1 MYSSENFQTINDE
14 TFAIR
19 ISTDKDFR
27 ILQLTDLHLGFGF
40 LSRGKDRLAMDAVK
54 TIIEKSKPDLIVLTG
69 DSIFPFLPKSGTLN
83 NRKQAYKLT
92 EFMDSFEIPY
102 TTVFGNH
109 DCEMGS
115 VCNKEEL
122 AEIFKKGKY
131 CIFAEGRKNLTGVG
145 NFLIELIDNS
155 DKVLLSLVML
165 DSNMYGEDGWFF
177 GGFDRIR
184 DDQADWCMERLSA
197 LKQANPEMNAMAFF
211 HMPPREFK
219 EAYEKMKL
227 GDKDVI
233 YRHGSVAEKDE
244 YFGIS
249 RFEGTF
255 FDKAVENGV
264 IKWMFCGHDHLNTLS
279 LIYKGI
285 QLTYGM
291 SIDYL
296 AYKGIG
302 KNYIQRGG
310 TLITRRADGC
320 VDIRMVPLDTVVSKK
335 VRGVKDNT

>member
-1 MYSSENFQTINDE
+1 MYSSDNFQTINDE

-19 ISTDKDFR
+19 IPSDKDFK

-40 LSRGKDRLAMDAVK
+40 LSKGRDRLAMDAVK
-54 TIIEKSKPDLIVLTG
+54 TIIEKSKPDMIVLTG

-83 NRKQAYKLT
+83 NRKQAKKLT
-92 EFMDSFEIPY
+92 EFLDSFEIPY
-102 TTVFGNH
+102 TPVFGNH
-109 DCEMGS
+109 DCEIGS
-115 VCNKEEL
+115 TCNKEEL
-122 AEIFKKGKY
+122 AELFKKGKY
-131 CIFAEGRKNLTGVG
+131 CIFTEGRKNITGVG
-145 NFLIELIDNS
+145 NFLIELVDYS

-165 DSNMYGEDGWFF
+165 DSNMYGEDGWFY

-184 DDQADWCMERLSA
+184 DDQVDWCMERLST
-197 LKQANPEMNAMAFF
+197 LKQEYPEMKAMAFF

-233 YRHGSVAEKDE
+233 YIHGSVAEKDE

-249 RFEGTF
+249 KFKGTF
-255 FDKAVENGV
+255 FDRAVENGV

-279 LIYKGI
+279 LKYRGI

-296 AYKGIG
+296 AYKGI
-302 KNYIQRGG
+302 KKSYIQRGG
-310 TLITRRADGC
+310 TLITMNADGG
-320 VDIRMVPLDTVVSKK
+320 VDVRMVPLETVVSKR
-335 VRGVKDNT
+335 VRGAKDNI